1 MPFLGVEPVQEFA
14 SVAKQTITGTG
25 ATSYSLNHSVAS
37 ANDLAVFVNNVRQ
50 EPTSA
55 YTASGG
61 TITFTS
67 ALASTD
73 SCYVMYIARTFSS
86 ATAEANSIGITELNV
101 SEGTSGQALTTNGSG
116 TLSFSTISSST
127 PTLDAV
133 TGTGATTTN
142 AITVGNL
149 TSTGAATIHTIDI
162 TSAGGANNTGIGDGI
177 FSNITSGSANT
188 GVGDLALLQIT
199 TGYDNTAVGYQAM
212 RNITTGYRNTAFGY
226 LALYSETTNFYN
238 TAIGDRVLKDNNG
251 GYHNTGLGAQA
262 LINNTTGSYNTSIG
276 STTLGY
282 AGGNYNTALGYN
294 AGYNIGTGSNNT
306 FIGNGASISS
316 LGVSN
321 EVTIGNNSVDTFR
334 VPGVNFI
341 IDASGTKIPDQLYF
355 GSNLGDVISLYDD
368 RLGDAN
374 MYGFGV
380 ESSALFSRSFSL
392 FNWYV
397 NQTNNGSSYAMQLNG
412 NGRLT
417 LKGSQSASNAAQV
430 YFIDDASPGLVG
442 GIEFTGSL
450 GNGGNY
456 NSSLQSSGELQYS
469 AAGHFFADTSV
480 VSSGIPGAWHRM
492 NGDFRWGTY
501 SGSTVITEAILM
513 ASSTG
518 NLDIDGTLYQNS
530 ASTNSDQKMKENVV
544 TLTNCLNKVSQLRGV
559 EFDWKSEYRRDASH
573 DIGVIAQ
580 EVEAVI
586 PEIVNEREL
595 QVGIKGNDG
604 ETIKSV
610 DYSKFTAV
618 LIEAV
623 KELKTQNEA
632 LEARIASLESN

>member
-101 SEGTSGQALTTNGSG
+101 SDGSNGQALTTNGSG

-149 TSTGAATIHTIDI
+149 TSTGIDDNSSSSTALTINSNA
-162 TSAGGANNTGIGDGI
+162 SAEFSGDLSVAGTTGV
-177 FSNITSGSANT
+177 TSGNGFFTTSSFLRDST
-188 GVGDLALLQIT
+188 SKVG
-199 TGYDNTAVGYQAM
+199 G
-212 RNITTGYRNTAFGY
+212 
-226 LALYSETTNFYN
+226 
-238 TAIGDRVLKDNNG
+238 
-251 GYHNTGLGAQA
+251 
-262 LINNTTGSYNTSIG
+262 
-276 STTLGY
+276 
-282 AGGNYNTALGYN
+282 
-294 AGYNIGTGSNNT
+294 
-306 FIGNGASISS
+306 
-316 LGVSN
+316 
-321 EVTIGNNSVDTFR
+321 
-334 VPGVNFI
+334 
-341 IDASGTKIPDQLYF
+341 QLYF
-355 GSNLGDVISLYDD
+355 GTNLGDVISLYDD

-380 ESSALFSRSFSL
+380 ESSALFSRSLSY

-397 NQTNNGSSYAMQLNG
+397 NQTNDGSSYAMQLNG
-412 NGRLT
+412 NGRLV
-417 LKGSQSASNAAQV
+417 LKGNESSSNAAEI
-430 YFIDDASPGLVG
+430 YFMDNGSPGLVG
-442 GIEFTGSL
+442 GIEFTGT
-450 GNGGNY
+450 NGTSGGY
-456 NSSLQSSGELQYS
+456 NSSLQTSGELQYS

-480 VSSGIPGAWHRM
+480 TSSGIPTFWCRM
-492 NGDFRWGTY
+492 NGDMTIGTY
-501 SGSTVITEAILM
+501 NADGTSVLTEYLFDVSAGHLH
-513 ASSTG
+513 
-518 NLDIDGTLYQNS
+518 IDGTLYQNS
-530 ASTNSDQKMKENVV
+530 SSTNSDSKMKENVV

-559 EFDWKSEYRRDASH
+559 EFDWKNEYVREAYH
-573 DIGVIAQ
+573 DVGLIAQ
-580 EVEAVI
+580 EVESVI
-586 PEIVNEREL
+586 PEVVSEHEIG
-595 QVGIKGNDG
+595 VGKKAGTG
-604 ETIKSV
+604 ETLKSV
-610 DYSKFTAV
+610 DYARLTAV

>member
-25 ATSYSLNHSVAS
+25 ATAYSLDHSVAS

-86 ATAEANSIGITELNV
+86 ATAEANSVGITELNV
-101 SEGTSGQALTTNGSG
+101 SDGTSGQALTTNGSG

-133 TGTGATTTN
+133 TGAGATTTN
-142 AITVGNL
+142 AITVGAF
-149 TSTGAATIHTIDI
+149 TSTGIDDNATSTAVTIDSSQN
-162 TSAGGANNTGIGDGI
+162 TTFAGKVTATNAVLEGAPDNILILRSTDDGPLYMEFERGTDRHAYLGFGGSNDQFKINNEESGGTIQLLTANTAAVTIDSSQNTTIAGNLIAGDGTDI
-177 FSNITSGSANT
+177 SMGTLSPGQVKVDGNGYNGAITLDG
-188 GVGDLALLQIT
+188 
-199 TGYDNTAVGYQAM
+199 TAMYV
-212 RNITTGYRNTAFGY
+212 
-226 LALYSETTNFYN
+226 
-238 TAIGDRVLKDNNG
+238 
-251 GYHNTGLGAQA
+251 YHNSSSRD
-262 LINNTTGSYNTSIG
+262 LIFGTNETERVRING
-276 STTLGY
+276 STGDVK
-282 AGGNYNTALGYN
+282 
-294 AGYNIGTGSNNT
+294 ISN
-306 FIGNGASISS
+306 
-316 LGVSN
+316 
-321 EVTIGNNSVDTFR
+321 
-334 VPGVNFI
+334 
-341 IDASGTKIPDQLYF
+341 QLYF

-380 ESSALFSRSFSL
+380 ESSALFSRSVSL

-417 LKGSQSASNAAQV
+417 LKGSQNSANAAQV
-430 YFIDDASPGLVG
+430 YFIDDGSPGLVG
-442 GIEFTGSL
+442 GIEFTGTS
-450 GNGGNY
+450 GNGGGY
-456 NSSLQSSGELQYS
+456 HSSLQTSGELQYS

-480 VSSGIPGAWHRM
+480 VSSGIPGFWCRM
-492 NGDFRWGTY
+492 NGDMTIGTY
-501 SGSTVITEAILM
+501 GNFSSVLTEYLFDV
-513 ASSTG
+513 STG
-518 NLDIDGTLYQNS
+518 HLHIDGTLYQNS
-530 ASTNSDQKMKENVV
+530 SSTNSDSKMKENVV

-559 EFDWKSEYRRDASH
+559 EFDWKDEYVREAYH
-573 DIGVIAQ
+573 DVGLIAQ
-580 EVEAVI
+580 EVESVI
-586 PEIVNEREL
+586 PEVVSQHEIG
-595 QVGIKGNDG
+595 VGKKAGTG
-604 ETIKSV
+604 ETLKSV
-610 DYSKFTAV
+610 DYSRLTAV

-632 LEARIASLESN
+632 LETRIATLESN